1 MKTLGSGIIAVV
13 TEIVGSFRSQLE
25 KYFSH
30 VTYDATWWTPHR
42 RRTIAR
48 LQITYSDMSNNGWVV
63 FWFYETHVHMRIQY
77 GDTVIPYT
85 DPDFSIDKLTQIILD
100 EVPHRSSVK
109 LEMTYLRSL

>member
-1 MKTLGSGIIAVV
+1 MEIIAVV
-13 TEIVGSFRSQLE
+13 TEIVDSFRSQLK

-30 VTYDATWWTPHR
+30 VTYDATWWTPRR

-48 LQITYSDMSNNGWVV
+48 LQITYNDMSDGLCWVV

-77 GDTVIPYT
+77 GDIVIPYT

-100 EVPHRSSVK
+100 EVPHRSRVK